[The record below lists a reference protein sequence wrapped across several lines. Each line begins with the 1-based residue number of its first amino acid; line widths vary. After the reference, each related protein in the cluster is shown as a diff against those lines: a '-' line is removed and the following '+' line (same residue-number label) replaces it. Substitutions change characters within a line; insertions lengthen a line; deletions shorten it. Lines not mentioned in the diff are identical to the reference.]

1 MAESGGSLTV
11 SSPQPSRTPSL
22 SIVIPAYN
30 EEQCIEGTL
39 AQTQQYLRAR
49 SLPAELVVSDDGSRD
64 GTAQLVRAW
73 RARGEEPPVRL
84 VSLAMNRGKGA
95 ALRAGVLATRGRRVL
110 MMDADLATPLKE
122 LEVLERA
129 MDSTGAAI
137 ACGSRAVRSANITAY
152 QSSLRVILGSAGNL
166 WIRSI
171 ALPGMLDTQCG
182 FKLFEGELAR
192 ELFALAKED
201 RFAIDVEILCLARYR
216 FQREVIEVGVEWAH
230 QRGSTVR
237 WRDYLD
243 VLLSVPRIRLVV
255 ELGRLCSSGLPEV

>member
-1 MAESGGSLTV
+1 V
-11 SSPQPSRTPSL
+11 SSSQHPSNASKAPAL

-30 EEQCIEGTL
+30 EERHIERTL
-39 AQTQQYLRAR
+39 AHTQEYLRAR
-49 SLPAELVVSDDGSRD
+49 ALPSEVVISDDGSRD

-73 RARGEEPPVRL
+73 QARDEEPPVRL
-84 VSLAMNRGKGA
+84 VSLPMNRGKGA
-95 ALRAGVLATRGRRVL
+95 ALKAGVLATRGRRVL

-137 ACGSRAVRSANITAY
+137 ACGSRAVRSANITHS
-152 QSSLRVILGSAGNL
+152 QSSLRVLFGSAGNL
-166 WIRSI
+166 WIRSL

-201 RFAIDVEILCLARYR
+201 RFAIDVEILCLAQYR
-216 FQREVIEVGVEWAH
+216 FQAEMVEVGVEWAH
-230 QRGSTVR
+230 QQGSTVR

-243 VLLSVPRIRLVV
+243 VLLSVPRIRIVV
-255 ELGRLCSSGLPEV
+255 ELGRFLRP